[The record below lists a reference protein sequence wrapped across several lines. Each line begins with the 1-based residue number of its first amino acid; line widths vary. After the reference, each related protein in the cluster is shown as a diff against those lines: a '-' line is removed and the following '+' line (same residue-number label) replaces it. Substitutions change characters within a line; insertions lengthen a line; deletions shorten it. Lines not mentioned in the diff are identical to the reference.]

1 MEKSVL
7 SVTDNQ
13 ALGEDQVQLADASF
27 VAQCQISSLQDFHP
41 EVMDLSGM
49 RAILGFCDAHRGTKT
64 YEQHYLCSFSIWQK
78 SGFRAQKWRRR
89 SKIERLAELFRTYF
103 DPKFALFNL
112 TR

>member
-27 VAQCQISSLQDFHP
+27 VAQCQISSSLQDFHP

-49 RAILGFCDAHRGTKT
+49 RATLGFRNAHRGTKICT
-64 YEQHYLCSFSIWQK
+64 
-78 SGFRAQKWRRR
+78 
-89 SKIERLAELFRTYF
+89 
-103 DPKFALFNL
+103 ALFVL
-112 TR
+112 L